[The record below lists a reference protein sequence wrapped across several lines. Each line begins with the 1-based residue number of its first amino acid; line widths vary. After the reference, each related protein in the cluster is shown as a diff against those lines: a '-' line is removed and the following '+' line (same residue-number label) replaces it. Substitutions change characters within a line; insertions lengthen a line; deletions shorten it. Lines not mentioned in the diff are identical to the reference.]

1 MEIIDWFPWSL
12 VERYVLTSAG
22 NVFYRGLGKAV
33 EVEAACRPDCRV
45 GARISQMMR
54 SGGGFDGGRRLAW
67 VKVVVRMILIL
78 FISTYA
84 KGDEVTSK
92 AARGQ

>member
-1 MEIIDWFPWSL
+1 
-12 VERYVLTSAG
+12 
-22 NVFYRGLGKAV
+22 
-33 EVEAACRPDCRV
+33 
-45 GARISQMMR
+45 MMR
-54 SGGGFDGGRRLAW
+54 SGGGFDAGRRLAW

-84 KGDEVTSK
+84 KGDELTSK